1 MKQFKRLTYRKREG
15 ILKALLFSGAV
26 GVQGALPEALVEVKF
41 DGAAGTTV
49 ENLGTLGGTG
59 ELFQMREFPVI
70 STVVPTGE
78 FTATNNT
85 ASVNFGTIS
94 ATDDGGRAIDFI
106 TEGDGTLGPLNA
118 FTISGWLNPT
128 SLAIGSG
135 GNRIVFALESGN
147 GPGVDLVHLANGA
160 LRIGINQW
168 PDGANGGGPSSSAN
182 RLRAN
187 AENAATNWVFFAVTY
202 DSAVESGNLKY
213 YFGSPDRLAG
223 IDSAHTYKGGL
234 PDTAGAI
241 LSSGQV
247 TLGNFGTVVAARTA
261 SGPAASRVFR
271 GLMDEIQIFDRAL
284 DLAEIQSAQLSGAT
298 PHAAIVFERQPAS
311 GVVFEGQPATISA
324 ATFGSAPI
332 TYQWQRNG
340 TDIPGAT
347 SESLIVTPTIADN
360 GASYQLVA
368 SNSVGVVTS
377 SAAVLTVRPESGHK
391 LSLSFSGGTI
401 VTNLGNLGGN
411 GSYVQ
416 NAGFPAPSAKVPEGP
431 LAPADNIASVDFG
444 AILGNEGGRAID
456 LTNTIDNTLGPMSAF
471 TLSGWLNSVDIEDG
485 PGGNRILFALSQGGP
500 GLDLVQLA
508 DGSLQ
513 LGVNQFPDNTP
524 ARSSAGWITAD
535 AEAGNGNWVFFAVT
549 YDGTVEFGN
558 VQFYFGT
565 PTTPAALDFGA
576 VDYNRG
582 IIPSTGPVTIGNF
595 GSFVAARTASGRANS
610 RTFRGLMDEINFF
623 NKVLTPEE
631 IVELQSRAAY
641 EPATAEPI
649 QITEQPKSVEAF
661 ENQQVTFSAAFSGT
675 PPFTIQWQRNGVTI
689 EGETNQGLT
698 ITTALADNGARF
710 QAVIGNAAGSVT
722 TDAAVLTVRPDS
734 GRKVS
739 VSFSEGSGT
748 TTGNSADLEGS
759 GVFVQRDGFPI
770 FSENVPTGELAP
782 ANNTSSIDFGMIEAG
797 QAGRAIDFTN
807 PFGNTLGSMTAF
819 TVTGWLNSRDL
830 TDGSGGNR
838 IVFGL
843 AAANGP
849 GLDLVQ
855 LEDGSLQLGVNQW
868 PDNTPARSSA
878 GWITADPQAGSENWV
893 YFAVTYDGSL
903 QAGNVHFYFGSAT
916 QPAMLDFGPLDYN
929 RGPIGQ
935 SGPLTLGNFGSSIG
949 ARNETGANSRVFR
962 GLMDEIKIFNS
973 ALSAEE
979 ILEAQKAAADA
990 SAAGQP
996 ELTVAREGAEVVLRW
1011 QSSAT
1016 FQVQATDSL
1025 ANPQWT
1031 AVTVTPVRNGTENV
1045 ARVAVGAGTRFFR
1058 LAGN

>member
-1 MKQFKRLTYRKREG
+1 MKRFERLMSRKHEG
-15 ILKALLFSGAV
+15 ILTALLFSGAM
-26 GVQGALPEALVEVKF
+26 GVQAALPEALVEVKF
-41 DGAAGTTV
+41 DGAAGTAV
-49 ENLGTLGGTG
+49 ENLGTRGGAG
-59 ELFQMREFPVI
+59 ELVQMQDFPAI
-70 STVVPTGE
+70 STVVPTGA
-78 FTATNNT
+78 FTPANNT
-85 ASVNFGTIS
+85 ASVNFGTIT
-94 ATDDGGRAIDFI
+94 AADEGGRAVDFT

-128 SLAIGSG
+128 SLAIGPG

-147 GPGVDLVHLANGA
+147 GPGVDLVHLANGS

-202 DSAVESGNLKY
+202 DSAVESQNLRY
-213 YFGSPDRLAG
+213 FFGSLNRLAG
-223 IDSAHTYKGGL
+223 FDSAHTYKGGV
-234 PDTAGAI
+234 PETAGAI
-241 LSSGQV
+241 LSSGPV
-247 TLGNFGTVVAARTA
+247 TLGNFGTVVGARNEN
-261 SGPAASRVFR
+261 GPAASRVFR

-284 DLAEIQSAQLSGAT
+284 DLAEIQSAQLSGAI
-298 PHAAIVFERQPAS
+298 PQAAIVFERQPAS
-311 GVVFEGQPATISA
+311 RVVFEGQPATISA

-332 TYQWQRNG
+332 TYRWQRNG

-347 SESLIVTPTIADN
+347 SESLIVTPTMADS
-360 GASYQLVA
+360 GASYQLIA
-368 SNSVGVVTS
+368 SNSVGAVTS
-377 SAAVLTVRPESGHK
+377 SAAVLTVLPESGHK
-391 LSLSFSGGTI
+391 LSLSFSGGTT

-416 NAGFPAPSAKVPEGP
+416 NAGFAAPSAVVPEGP
-431 LAPADNIASVDFG
+431 LAPRGNIASVDFG
-444 AILGNEGGRAID
+444 AILGSEGGRAID
-456 LTNTIDNTLGPMSAF
+456 LTNTIDSTLGPMSAF

-485 PGGNRILFALSQGGP
+485 PGGNRILFALSQAGP

-549 YDGTVEFGN
+549 YNGTVESGN

-576 VDYNRG
+576 LDYNRG

-595 GSFVAARTASGRANS
+595 GSFVGARTATGQANS
-610 RTFRGLMDEINFF
+610 RAFRGLMDEINFF
-623 NKVLTPEE
+623 NKVLTPAE
-631 IVELQSRAAY
+631 IAELQSRAAY
-641 EPATAEPI
+641 APATAEPI
-649 QITEQPKSVEAF
+649 QVTQQPQSVEAF

-675 PPFTIQWQRNGVTI
+675 PPFTIQWQRNGVAIT
-689 EGETNQGLT
+689 GETNQGLT
-698 ITTALADNGARF
+698 ITTALADNGAQYR
-710 QAVIGNAAGSVT
+710 ALIGNAAGSVT
-722 TDAAVLTVRPDS
+722 TDAAVLTVRPDT
-734 GRKVS
+734 GQKVA

-759 GVFVQRDGFPI
+759 GVFVQRDGFPV
-770 FSENVPTGELAP
+770 FSENVPTGALAP

-797 QAGRAIDFTN
+797 QSGRAIDFTN

-819 TVTGWLNSRDL
+819 TVTGWLNSRDI
-830 TDGSGGNR
+830 TDGPGGNR

-878 GWITADPQAGSENWV
+878 GSITADLEAGSGNWV
-893 YFAVTYDGSL
+893 FFAVTYDGSPE
-903 QAGNVHFYFGSAT
+903 AGNVHFYFGSAT
-916 QPAMLDFGPLDYN
+916 QPATLDFGTLDYN
-929 RGPIGQ
+929 RGPVGQ

-949 ARNETGANSRVFR
+949 ARIETGVNSRVFR

-990 SAAGQP
+990 PAAGQP
-996 ELTVAREGAEVVLRW
+996 ELVVSREGAEIVLRW

-1016 FQVQATDSL
+1016 SQVQATDSL
-1025 ANPQWT
+1025 ANPQWNV
-1031 AVTVTPVRNGTENV
+1031 VTVTPIRNGTENT
-1045 ARVAVGAGTRFFR
+1045 ARIVLGTGTRFFR
-1058 LAGN
+1058 LTGN